1 MSDVEELPYR
11 RRERFVDRWRGRR
24 DGRRRQPAFGDL
36 VEATAGGGM
45 VTAQHPE
52 NLIWQSV
59 GRMEQEKLRF
69 EARTAADRAALAR
82 LREEL
87 DAAVVGLDR
96 GTAALAAAEAELDE
110 AELRP
115 RNHAELLP
123 ENRAVLLSRRDD
135 MRNRRIAAARGDEA
149 AQFAAVNAVTSRIA
163 AVKEQIRTEF
173 VRTRD
178 LARREGARCAVRVTT
193 YWENVV
199 LVHPEGT
206 HLAPMLRFAA
216 QALPS
221 WVTDPPDGDPA
232 ELGRGPVDLHRVAQ
246 RLERLPSRDHPR
258 SRPATHART
267 QHTRHTDTERTED
280 TA

>member
-1 MSDVEELPYR
+1 MSDDEKARYR
-11 RRERFVDRWRGRR
+11 RRERFADRWRGRR
-24 DGRRRQPAFGDL
+24 DGRRRQPAYSDL
-36 VEATAGGGM
+36 VELAATDGL

-52 NLIWQSV
+52 NLIWRSV
-59 GRMEQEKLRF
+59 ARMEAEKLRF
-69 EARTAADRAALAR
+69 EARTAGDRATLAR

-96 GTAALAAAEAELDE
+96 STATVALAEAELTE

-115 RNHAELLP
+115 RNHVELLP
-123 ENRAVLLSRRDD
+123 ENRAVLLTRRDD

-163 AVKEQIRTEF
+163 AVKEQIRSEF
-173 VRTRD
+173 VLAQN
-178 LARREGARCAVRVTT
+178 LARVEGARCAVRVAT

-206 HLAPMLRFAA
+206 HLAPLLRFAA

-221 WVTDPPDGDPA
+221 WVTDPADGDPA
-232 ELGRGPVDLHRVAQ
+232 ELGRGPSDVHRVGR
-246 RLERLPSRDHPR
+246 RLERLPRRDHRR
-258 SRPATHART
+258 SRPATHAT
-267 QHTRHTDTERTED
+267 AAEDDWEAED